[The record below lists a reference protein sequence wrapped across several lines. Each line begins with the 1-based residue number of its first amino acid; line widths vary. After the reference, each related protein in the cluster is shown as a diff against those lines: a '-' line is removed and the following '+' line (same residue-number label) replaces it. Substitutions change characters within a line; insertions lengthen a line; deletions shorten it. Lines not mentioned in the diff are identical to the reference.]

1 MLKARKKNRVVRIPD
16 TAAADYKSLGYT
28 LTDENGKVVYEP
40 EDKDATIASLRKE
53 NAVLKQKIA
62 ECELLLSKAAT
73 TKDKTKTDKA
83 KS

>member
-62 ECELLLSKAAT
+62 EYELLLSKAAT

>member
-28 LTDENGKVVYEP
+28 LTDENGKIVYEP

-62 ECELLLSKAAT
+62 EYELLLSKAAT

-83 KS
+83 KP

>member
-28 LTDENGKVVYEP
+28 LTDESGNVVYEP

-62 ECELLLSKAAT
+62 EYELLLSKAAT

>member
-62 ECELLLSKAAT
+62 EYELLLSKTAT